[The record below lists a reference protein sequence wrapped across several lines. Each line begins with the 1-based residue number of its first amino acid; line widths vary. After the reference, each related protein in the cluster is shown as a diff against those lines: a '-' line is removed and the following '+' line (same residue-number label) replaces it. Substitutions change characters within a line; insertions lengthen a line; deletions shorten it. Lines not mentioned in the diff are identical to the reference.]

1 MVGGGFTG
9 VEVAGSIR
17 DMLSESA
24 RFYKRFTVED
34 IRVTILEGG
43 PRVLGPL
50 PESLSSY
57 AHRKLESSGIDVR
70 TNVKVTEIK
79 ADGVQ
84 LGEDEFLNAGTVI
97 GSIGNTMQRLL
108 SESNLASERG

>member
-1 MVGGGFTG
+1 MGDALVLRNHVIQQLERAEAEPTAERRAEFLSFAVVGGGFTG

-57 AHRKLESSGIDVR
+57 GYCTDLPLI
-70 TNVKVTEIK
+70 NV
-79 ADGVQ
+79 
-84 LGEDEFLNAGTVI
+84 F
-97 GSIGNTMQRLL
+97 GSMLV
-108 SESNLASERG
+108 